1 MSSFFCGLIFIVF
14 SFELC
19 FISSVIEFIFDK
31 FTKCEVIK
39 YDVDDVDEELLQKYK
54 IRNIP
59 VTILVDEN
67 GEEIYKWNG
76 VFNLSELEEKLDELQ
91 ND

>member
-1 MSSFFCGLIFIVF
+1 MKYN
-14 SFELC
+14 
-19 FISSVIEFIFDK
+19 VIKFGSDWCHPCKVLNKNFDK
-31 FTKCEVIK
+31 FTKCEVVK
-39 YDVDDVDEELLQKYK
+39 YNVDDVDEELLQKYK

-67 GEEIYKWNG
+67 GEEMQRWIG

>member
-1 MSSFFCGLIFIVF
+1 MKYK
-14 SFELC
+14 
-19 FISSVIEFIFDK
+19 VIKFGANWCYPCKVLNKNFDK

>member
-1 MSSFFCGLIFIVF
+1 MFKCYVF
-14 SFELC
+14 SAHWCGPCRVLHKN
-19 FISSVIEFIFDK
+19 FDK

-67 GEEIYKWNG
+67 GEEISKWNG